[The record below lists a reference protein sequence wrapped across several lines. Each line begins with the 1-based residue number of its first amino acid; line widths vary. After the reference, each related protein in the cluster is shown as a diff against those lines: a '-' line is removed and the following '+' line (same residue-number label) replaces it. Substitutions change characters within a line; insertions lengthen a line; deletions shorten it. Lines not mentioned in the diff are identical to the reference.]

1 MYFSSQNHFIFV
13 HSNSTRLWFVFCHID
28 SRDRCL
34 ELVYWWKRNLFI
46 VTCCL
51 FQVTT
56 SIKNLLF
63 LIFRKKIAN
72 NSFYYYFFSLNT
84 LSLPITLRS
93 TWWRKKNNTKNP
105 VCNSANKC
113 KCYFLLSLHYSNGLH
128 RKLYVNL
135 ACTVFCVV
143 FQTYTFSTQLNII
156 LFCYISYG
164 FFSICNILHSAYM
177 FHIYFFISFY

>member
-1 MYFSSQNHFIFV
+1 MKFVSSLQYMRIHTQHRNLPALKSKNTKINKKKLISMYFSSQNHFIFV

-105 VCNSANKC
+105 VCHSANKC
-113 KCYFLLSLHYSNGLH
+113 KCYF
-128 RKLYVNL
+128 
-135 ACTVFCVV
+135 FVV
-143 FQTYTFSTQLNII
+143 VALFQWI
-156 LFCYISYG
+156 
-164 FFSICNILHSAYM
+164 A
-177 FHIYFFISFY
+177 